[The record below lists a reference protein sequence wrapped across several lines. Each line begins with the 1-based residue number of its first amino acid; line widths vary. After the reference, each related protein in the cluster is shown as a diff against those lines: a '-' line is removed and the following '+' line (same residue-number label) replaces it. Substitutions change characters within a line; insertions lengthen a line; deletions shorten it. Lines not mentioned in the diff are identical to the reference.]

1 MRKGGDG
8 AVFTEG
14 QALAAGWPNG
24 SAFQGTVG
32 FKPGD
37 QEGIPRK
44 GIPLACYTCPN
55 SAQ

>member
-14 QALAAGWPNG
+14 QATDAGWPNKT
-24 SAFQGTVG
+24 AFQGTVG

-37 QEGIPRK
+37 TDGNPTN
-44 GIPLACYTCPN
+44 GDLAGTLK
-55 SAQ
+55 Q